1 MRSANELYS
10 KMLQYG
16 SEHLEYGI
24 SLDEIKAKLRQE
36 GYLGKNNDSDDYLK
50 QWFQWSFEHK
60 EKGCKCELRPDNKCG
75 CDKDDPCYGY
85 DHSTN
90 CKHFISKDACIDYLH
105 LSESERNLKSA
116 KISRQISYIALII
129 SGGILLLNFL
139 NNYNRIKFTETEEYR
154 SIKQEITEIKAN
166 TDLFSDH
173 IYQLD
178 TIMVDLSSNIKDKN
192 KTEIKTL
199 GEMSKSLKNINYHTR
214 KMRENKNEK

>member
-1 MRSANELYS
+1 MISANELYA

-24 SLDEIKAKLRQE
+24 SLDEIKTRLRQE
-36 GYLGKNNDSDDYLK
+36 GYLSNNSDSDDYLK

-60 EKGCKCELRPDNKCG
+60 EKGCKCELRPDNNCG

-85 DHSTN
+85 DHSAN

-139 NNYNRIKFTETEEYR
+139 NNFNKVEFTETEEYR
-154 SIKQEITEIKAN
+154 SIKQEITKIKTN
-166 TDLFSDH
+166 TDFLSENIH
-173 IYQLD
+173 QLD
-178 TIMVDLSSNIKDKN
+178 TIILDLSSNIKDN
-192 KTEIKTL
+192 NQIEIKTL
-199 GEMSKSLKNINYHTR
+199 EEMSKSLKNINYHAR
-214 KMRENKNEK
+214 KLKEHKNKQ